1 MASENQVVVDLVPGS
16 SSPLKLNMTVT
27 SRFGEGIPHKS
38 QSFSIDASDG
48 RDGQVLAAS
57 SVVIEFGQAARS
69 VFVPDSG
76 RLLPGLLGSAVGFV
90 VLAVLGVYGFV
101 VIRRMWSGAID
112 LRYLISESD
121 GKASISR
128 FQFLIFTFV
137 VAGSLLAVTLTRG
150 AFPVSIP
157 QEVLWLLGI
166 STLGY
171 IGGKTV
177 QVLGGTADAATG
189 PASGGMLPFVQG
201 DPQYGTPAVPAHI
214 AIAASSKAA
223 RPFRVTSGTKDWSRW
238 IELTG
243 FAGTITFTLSL
254 QQLKPGE
261 LDGQVRYTGKDG
273 PTMADLATTHSFT
286 TDNLIGT
293 VEVRF
298 RSATT
303 AVEVSGTITP

>member
-1 MASENQVVVDLVPGS
+1 MATDSQVVVDLVPGTIQ
-16 SSPLKLNMTVT
+16 PLKLNVIAT

-38 QSFSIDASDG
+38 QSFSIDASDS
-48 RDGQVLAAS
+48 RDGQNLPAS

-69 VFVPDSG
+69 VYVPASG
-76 RLLPGLLGSAVGFV
+76 WLGTGLLGSLVGVV
-90 VLAVLGVYGFV
+90 VLAVLGFYGAM
-101 VIRRMWSGAID
+101 VIRRMYNGTID
-112 LRYLISESD
+112 LRYLISEPD

-177 QVLGGTADAATG
+177 QVLGGAPDAVSG
-189 PASGGMLPFVQG
+189 PAGGGMLPFVQG
-201 DPQYGTPAVPAHI
+201 DPKSGVPTVPGHI
-214 AIAASSKAA
+214 GIAASSRTA

-238 IELTG
+238 TELSG
-243 FAGTITFTLSL
+243 FAGTVTFTLSHP
-254 QQLKPGE
+254 QMKPGE
-261 LDGQVRYTGKDG
+261 LDGELRYTGKDG
-273 PTMADLATTHSFT
+273 PTTIALATVTTFT

-298 RSATT
+298 RSAAT
-303 AVEVSGTITP
+303 AAEVNGTITP